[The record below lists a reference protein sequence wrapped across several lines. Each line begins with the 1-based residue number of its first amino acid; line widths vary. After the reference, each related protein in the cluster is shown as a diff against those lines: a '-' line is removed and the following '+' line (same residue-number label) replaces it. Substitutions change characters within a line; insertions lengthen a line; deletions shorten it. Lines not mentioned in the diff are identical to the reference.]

1 MTDSVTM
8 FKAFMADPEAWD
20 MYITGPAGT
29 GKTTDCGNIL
39 KHCHSAGIEAIVCA
53 YTHKACGI
61 LRTKLPAGTE
71 ITTLHSYLK
80 KRPTINVN
88 ASSKNHLTSSA
99 QAGEPDKVKLII
111 VDEYSMIGEKD
122 YLDLRALQDEDY
134 DGNAEVKILWLGD
147 PFQLPPVQDQQAVI
161 PDGEYQLTLTVQRRR
176 AENNPLGAPIQQLIH
191 YITDKKAAVKPLETS
206 DMFLRGLDIAK
217 AYAEDPEQDKV
228 ILCYTNKAVQA
239 NNIFAEGRAFPVHND
254 KLFCPS
260 TQKYYTFLGSVG
272 RNELEFIDK
281 PFGEPLTF
289 NTKYKTLEY
298 LVKMPDIEFA
308 EFEDE
313 DGNVVTMAYIFG
325 HYDYKLMKDSYSDQA
340 AKSNQAIERE
350 FRGYKPAAWAK
361 ANDKHP
367 LARARSKAWRD
378 FLTFDECVHC
388 IDFSHA
394 MTVHKSQGS
403 TFKHVYVDTQDL
415 GQLVNQNWNMYLRLM
430 YVALSRASGKVFTN

>member
-1 MTDSVTM
+1 MSSVAM

-29 GKTTDCGNIL
+29 GKTTECGEIL
-39 KHCHSAGIEAIVCA
+39 KHCHEAGHEAIVCA

-61 LRTKLPAGTE
+61 LRSKLPAGTE

-99 QAGEPDKVKLII
+99 QAGTPDKIKLIVI
-111 VDEYSMIGEKD
+111 DEYSMIGEKD

-134 DGNAEVKILWLGD
+134 DGVAEVKILWLGD

-161 PDGEYQLTLTVQRRR
+161 PSGEYCLKLTVQRRR
-176 AENNPLGAPIQQLIH
+176 TEDNPLGAAIQQLIS
-191 YITDKKAAVKPLETS
+191 YIDNPKAQWSALPQSEQFV
-206 DMFLRGLDIAK
+206 RGLDIAK
-217 AYAEDPEQDKV
+217 AYAEDQERDKV

-239 NNIFAEGRAFPVHND
+239 NNIFAEGREFPVHND

-260 TQKYYTFLGSVG
+260 TQKYYTFLGNVG
-272 RNELEFIDK
+272 RNEIDFIDK
-281 PFGEPLTF
+281 PFGEPLMLGS
-289 NTKYKTLEY
+289 KYKTLEY
-298 LVKMPDIEFA
+298 LLKMPDVEFA

-313 DGNVVTMAYIFG
+313 DGEVVTLAYIFG

-340 AKSNQAIERE
+340 AKSNSAIERE
-350 FRGYKPAAWAK
+350 FKGYKPAAWAK

-415 GQLVNQNWNMYLRLM
+415 GQLVNHNPKMYLRLM

>member
-1 MTDSVTM
+1 MSSILM
-8 FKAFMADPEAWD
+8 FKAFMADAEAWD

-29 GKTTDCGNIL
+29 GKTTECGDIL
-39 KHCHSAGIEAIVCA
+39 KYCHEAGLEVIVCA

-61 LRTKLPAGTE
+61 LRSKLPPGTE
-71 ITTLHSYLK
+71 VTTLHSYLK

-99 QAGEPDKVKLII
+99 QAGEPDKIKLIVI
-111 VDEYSMIGEKD
+111 DEYSMIGEKD

-161 PDGEYQLTLTVQRRR
+161 PSGEYCLKLTVQRRR
-176 AENNPLGAPIQQLIH
+176 TEDNPLGMAIQQLIS
-191 YITDKKAAVKPLETS
+191 YIDNPKAQWSALPQSAQFV
-206 DMFLRGLDIAK
+206 RGQDIAK
-217 AYAEDPEQDKV
+217 AYAEDTEKDKV

-260 TQKYYTFLGSVG
+260 TQKYYTFLGNVG
-272 RNELEFIDK
+272 RNEIDLIDK
-281 PFGEPLTF
+281 PFGEPLMLGS
-289 NTKYKTLEY
+289 KYKTLEY
-298 LVKMPDIEFA
+298 LVKMPDVEFA

-313 DGNVVTMAYIFG
+313 DGNVVTLAYIFG

-340 AKSNQAIERE
+340 AKSNSSIERE
-350 FRGYKPAAWAK
+350 FKGYKPAAWAK

-415 GQLVNQNWNMYLRLM
+415 GQLVNQNPKMYLRLM
-430 YVALSRASGKVFTN
+430 YVALSRASGKVITN

>member
-1 MTDSVTM
+1 MSSVAI
-8 FKAFMADPEAWD
+8 FKAFMADAEAWD

-29 GKTTDCGNIL
+29 GKTTECGDIL
-39 KHCHSAGIEAIVCA
+39 KYCHEAGLEVIVCA

-61 LRTKLPAGTE
+61 LRSKLPPGTE
-71 ITTLHSYLK
+71 VTTLHSYLK

-99 QAGEPDKVKLII
+99 QAGEPDKIKLIVI
-111 VDEYSMIGEKD
+111 DEYSMIGEKD

-161 PDGEYQLTLTVQRRR
+161 PSGEYCLKLTVQRRR
-176 AENNPLGAPIQQLIH
+176 TEDNPLGAAIQQLIS
-191 YITDKKAAVKPLETS
+191 YIDNPKAQWSALPQSAQFV
-206 DMFLRGLDIAK
+206 RGQDIAK
-217 AYAEDPEQDKV
+217 AYAEDTEKDKV

-260 TQKYYTFLGSVG
+260 TQKYYTFLGNVG
-272 RNELEFIDK
+272 RNEIDLIDK
-281 PFGEPLTF
+281 PFGEPLMLGS
-289 NTKYKTLEY
+289 KYKTLEY
-298 LVKMPDIEFA
+298 LVKMPDVEFA

-313 DGNVVTMAYIFG
+313 DGNVVTLAYIFG

-340 AKSNQAIERE
+340 AKSNSAIERE
-350 FRGYKPAAWAK
+350 FKGYKPAAWAK

-415 GQLVNQNWNMYLRLM
+415 GQLVNQNPKMYLRLM
-430 YVALSRASGKVFTN
+430 YVALSRASGKVITN